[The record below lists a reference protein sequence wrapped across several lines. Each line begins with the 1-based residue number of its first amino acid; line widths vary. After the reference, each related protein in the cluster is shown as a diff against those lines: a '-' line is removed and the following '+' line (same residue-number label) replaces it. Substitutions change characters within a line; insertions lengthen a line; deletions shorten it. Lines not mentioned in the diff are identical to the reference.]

1 MSVRGVDLLPLVR
14 GAVEVRCVEIDLFVA
29 LDLETAVEVEVEV
42 EDEVGFRARAS
53 VPRLYITPD
62 LFFRPTQASA
72 LAWNDHWK
80 PRVSHVHLI
89 QCTAIKRCA
98 TRT

>member
-29 LDLETAVEVEVEV
+29 LDLETEVEVEVEV

-53 VPRLYITPD
+53 VPRLYFTPD
-62 LFFRPTQASA
+62 LFFRPTKLQPWHGTTTGS
-72 LAWNDHWK
+72 LG
-80 PRVSHVHLI
+80 SLMYI
-89 QCTAIKRCA
+89 
-98 TRT
+98 